1 MEIFTEKRHQRK
13 TFVKCMAPLTD
24 SNQPKSLKN
33 HYLEYLKFQYY
44 QNIPF

>member
-1 MEIFTEKRHQRK
+1 MGPFTEESQQLK
-13 TFVKCMAPLTD
+13 TFVKYMAPLTD
-24 SNQPKSLKN
+24 SNQPVSLQN